1 MSSLLRRFGALE
13 LPDTLAS
20 VTETLAPL
28 DPGRDILLGLFR
40 QAILSELNA
49 PWQVVTSGTPLA
61 GTAVVQ
67 DAWPGPLSPEIV
79 KARVTQWPCL
89 AVYRTG
95 EATYEEHTL
104 EIDRLTQLWSVDYV
118 LGPLAPEDQ
127 RRLRDIL
134 VAVPKV
140 LSQTIRGRGHPDYEN
155 GALQFF
161 EESGR
166 FASVRLVNHEIGAAP
181 FAGEGQPLYHACS
194 VQLETT
200 ETDGDVDGVDT
211 DLTGASFAFDVGDNT
226 GFIPNLIEADTDVG

>member
-13 LPDTLAS
+13 IPTTPAS

-40 QAILSELNA
+40 QAIISELA
-49 PWQVVTSGTPLA
+49 AAWQIARAGTPLSA
-61 GTAVVQ
+61 AAVVQ
-67 DAWPGPLSPEIV
+67 DTWPGPLTQEVV
-79 KARVTQWPCL
+79 KTRVFGWPAL

-104 EIDRLTQLWSVDYV
+104 EIDRLTQLWSIDYV

-140 LSQTIRGRGHPDYEN
+140 MSQTIRRRGHPDFDG

-161 EESGR
+161 EDSGR
-166 FASVRLVNHEIGAAP
+166 FASVRMVNHEIGAAP

-194 VQLETT
+194 VQVETT
-200 ETDGDVDGVDT
+200 ETDGDIAGVDT
-211 DLTGASFAFDVGDNT
+211 DLTGAAFAFDVGDNT